1 MFRLISQDEE
11 FEIPYE
17 DSVFRYTTVEGEENN
32 KKVTFYQIEAYV
44 NGYEDNPIIM
54 SKYKKEKYRDVV
66 LETLRSYYRD
76 AMKDN
81 LSQDKYMLHFS
92 LPTNKTMER
101 KEENG
106 EI

>member
-17 DSVFRYTTVEGEENN
+17 DSVLRYPTVEGEENN

-54 SKYKKEKYRDVV
+54 AKYKKEKYRDAV
-66 LETLRSYYRD
+66 LETLRRYYKD

-81 LSQDKYMLHFS
+81 TFPYKYMLHFY
-92 LPTNKTMER
+92 LPSNKTMER